1 MKHQQLAILRA
12 SGKQLIRTKIVH
24 RICGYVPEKLADT
37 CIGFAIVESEIV
49 SPEHTQEKSLR

>member
-12 SGKQLIRTKIVH
+12 SGKQLIRTKIVNKN
-24 RICGYVPEKLADT
+24 CGHVAEKLPDT

-49 SPEHTQEKSLR
+49 SPERTQEKSLR